1 MNIAVDAMGGDYAP
15 DAIVQGA
22 LSAYAELG
30 VNVTLVGDQRGWGY
44 LSWQLFSQG
53 HKECD

>member
-1 MNIAVDAMGGDYAP
+1 MNIGVDVMGGDYAP

-30 VNVTLVGDQRGWGY
+30 VNVTLVGDQKGLG
-44 LSWQLFSQG
+44 LSVMATLLPRP
-53 HKECD
+53 